1 MSITDPDENLNP
13 VGKDVIGF
21 SNRSVLLSG
30 NPGTGTSR
38 VQIEAIDQT
47 TGSILSVGPQDIV
60 ARNIMLV
67 ESGNDTGVFTAN
79 GKVFGSTTVAS
90 TSVVGNILV
99 GSTTSANQP
108 VYTGDSI
115 TLGDITNGPGVTF
128 KILEVTGSGKLGLI
142 DGEHA
147 KADSVE
153 GYDIGYLIQRVFS
166 VLKSTKL
173 AEQIFQKLIKRQ
185 YSVEKLR
192 VILAARAIGGFLD
205 DKYALKAKISIM
217 GPILASVVMLI
228 GGVKVS
234 YLTSWQ
240 GGVWYFENFFG
251 DLSILVMLAITFL
264 WLLGMTYTTKVLDGL
279 DGLVGSLG
287 LVASFI
293 IFLVSLSW
301 DVSGS
306 TTSLLSLGLAGAIL
320 GFLVWNFYPAKIFLG
335 ESGSTFIGFSLG
347 VLAILSGA
355 KIATALLVMGLPA
368 LDVLWVIIRRLK
380 NKQAFWQGDNQHH
393 LHFRLLKL
401 GLSQRQVVLLYSFL
415 ALLFGAVSIFFTT
428 KAKLSALLILLC
440 LMFILSYWLNYKTNA
455 QQN

>member
-1 MSITDPDENLNP
+1 MSYFDFKFVWI
-13 VGKDVIGF
+13 F
-21 SNRSVLLSG
+21 LS
-30 NPGTGTSR
+30 TF
-38 VQIEAIDQT
+38 
-47 TGSILSVGPQDIV
+47 ILSVILTKIV
-60 ARNIMLV
+60 LHLATKYQIVDSPDNARKIHKKPVPLLGGF
-67 ESGNDTGVFTAN
+67 SIYATLLIFCLYLYLT
-79 GKVFGSTTVAS
+79 
-90 TSVVGNILV
+90 
-99 GSTTSANQP
+99 NQLL
-108 VYTGDSI
+108 DAKLS
-115 TLGDITNGPGVTF
+115 L
-128 KILEVTGSGKLGLI
+128 GKLVAFFAAGLI
-142 DGEHA
+142 
-147 KADSVE
+147 
-153 GYDIGYLIQRVFS
+153 LM
-166 VLKSTKL
+166 
-173 AEQIFQKLIKRQ
+173 IF
-185 YSVEKLR
+185 
-192 VILAARAIGGFLD
+192 GFLD
-205 DKYALKAKISIM
+205 DKYALKAKISIW
-217 GPILASVVMLI
+217 GPILASVVMLL

-251 DLSILVMLAITFL
+251 ELANLVMLAITFL

-306 TTSLLSLGLAGAIL
+306 TTSLLSLGLAGAL
-320 GFLVWNFYPAKIFLG
+320 AGFLIWNFHPAKIFLG
-335 ESGSTFIGFSLG
+335 ESGSTFIGFALG

-393 LHFRLLKL
+393 LHFRLLKF

-440 LMFILSYWLNYKTNA
+440 LMFILSYWLNYKTND